1 QPARERD
8 AGDRRPADRGVVELD
23 RSGSG
28 SRIAADPR
36 QALPVAR
43 LPGPQ
48 DRPGRLHHAS
58 LRRYRH
64 RRPARGV
71 RAQHATVRADTR
83 AAAHGRLT
91 AEDAMLTLIVE
102 TDGASPK
109 ALKLTRFPS
118 RIGRQADSA
127 VRLAGWRVARTHA
140 EIHRIDTGFKL
151 VARGSLGGT
160 WVNGERIVEYAPLGD
175 DDEISIAGY
184 RLRVHPAADPFAG
197 ALAGAPA
204 GVARASRR
212 SEEHTSELQ

>member
-1 QPARERD
+1 
-8 AGDRRPADRGVVELD
+8 
-23 RSGSG
+23 
-28 SRIAADPR
+28 
-36 QALPVAR
+36 
-43 LPGPQ
+43 
-48 DRPGRLHHAS
+48 
-58 LRRYRH
+58 

-140 EIHRIDTGFKL
+140 EIHRIDNGFKL
-151 VARGSLGGT
+151 VDRGSLGGT

-197 ALAGAPA
+197 AAAGALAGTVPGGACASVESMPDAGRFVRRAARAGAETDSDAVRASPA
-204 GVARASRR
+204 GAAGASILGPL
-212 SEEHTSELQ
+212 E